1 MRILQEARSRE
12 TNTKEERRW
21 TRGWRDKRLSHN
33 PDVRRIADSKRFV
46 YVTLCHDINPPWIGP
61 PNIGG
66 EVTPG
71 GGGKCSDAKI
81 CGPGKVSGPEPTCRR
96 KAKICSDVGSKIRIF
111 SGPRSREGRI
121 FRDIFC
127 GVIIS
132 IPSRVKI
139 RAQHV
144 LGLQY
149 VFPLHKFPMDY
160 DPPHPECTDNSTDL
174 MGILGQN
181 LFGLLNQPHP
191 LYSGVLD
198 ESAME
203 TIGPSH
209 T

>member
-1 MRILQEARSRE
+1 MRSLLEVGE
-12 TNTKEERRW
+12 N
-21 TRGWRDKRLSHN
+21 
-33 PDVRRIADSKRFV
+33 VR
-46 YVTLCHDINPPWIGP
+46 
-61 PNIGG
+61 
-66 EVTPG
+66 TP
-71 GGGKCSDAKI
+71 KSAVL
-81 CGPGKVSGPEPTCRR
+81 GKVSGPEPTCRR

-111 SGPRSREGRI
+111 SGARSREGRI

-149 VFPLHKFPMDY
+149 VFSLHKFPVDY
-160 DPPHPECTDNSTDL
+160 DPPYPECTDNSTDL

-191 LYSGVLD
+191 LYSGVLVRPYY
-198 ESAME
+198 S
-203 TIGPSH
+203 SVRWVH
-209 T
+209 VRRVQY